1 MTLNCWFYC
10 SSIPG
15 GIRDVERRSEHE
27 LHFKEKVKSQS
38 NVKTDCDSVR
48 PFGFEPLLGLLTTTS
63 SVCWDHCLWFF
74 RHILRRG
81 YGSLNLQ
88 NLPLLWGNVFTYTYI
103 YNSFY
108 FLHVFPTLEVI
119 FKALYWTLLLRV
131 IGRHLERS
139 TSLPVD
145 FSYRLV
151 ASSLCIKLSICK
163 ATENYIVYALQT
175 GSSFVQALSSCCYN
189 GKTVP
194 WMPRI
199 CLGK

>member
-103 YNSFY
+103 YIIPFTFCTY
-108 FLHVFPTLEVI
+108 FQRLRSYLRHCIEHYCWEWLGATLREVRLCLLTLVTVSSQV
-119 FKALYWTLLLRV
+119 LYV
-131 IGRHLERS
+131 
-139 TSLPVD
+139 
-145 FSYRLV
+145 
-151 ASSLCIKLSICK
+151 
-163 ATENYIVYALQT
+163 
-175 GSSFVQALSSCCYN
+175 
-189 GKTVP
+189 
-194 WMPRI
+194 
-199 CLGK
+199 